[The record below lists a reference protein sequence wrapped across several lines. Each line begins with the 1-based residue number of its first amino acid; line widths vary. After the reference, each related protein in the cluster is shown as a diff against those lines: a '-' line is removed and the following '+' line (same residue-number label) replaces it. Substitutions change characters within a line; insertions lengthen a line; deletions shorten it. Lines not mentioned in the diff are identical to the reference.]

1 MCRVAAGP
9 IVWIWPEPAPAEGS
23 EAMSATAVLPPR
35 IIPARPR
42 VLKPPRKRPPQR
54 ETPRPEPRETAQE
67 RLQETMVRAWR
78 NLDVLVCDPE
88 LLRPWLVTVGHRI
101 AIDRLRARAV
111 RPRET
116 EADPLDQVP
125 ERAEPFEQVLD
136 RGVVWKALAGLSEA
150 HRAVLLHVYILDHT

>member
-1 MCRVAAGP
+1 
-9 IVWIWPEPAPAEGS
+9 
-23 EAMSATAVLPPR
+23 MSATAVLPPR

-67 RLQETMVRAWR
+67 RVQEIYQAHAKVLLRVFVGWTNGDRQAAEDVLQETMVRAWR

-136 RGVVWKALAGLSEA
+136 RGVVWKALE
-150 HRAVLLHVYILDHT
+150 VLVRG

>member
-67 RLQETMVRAWR
+67 RVQEIYQAHAKVLLRVFVGWTNGDRQAAEDVLQETMV
-78 NLDVLVCDPE
+78 
-88 LLRPWLVTVGHRI
+88 
-101 AIDRLRARAV
+101 
-111 RPRET
+111 
-116 EADPLDQVP
+116 
-125 ERAEPFEQVLD
+125 
-136 RGVVWKALAGLSEA
+136 
-150 HRAVLLHVYILDHT
+150 